1 MNIYRIFSFSSLIT
15 LDEYAAR
22 QHRQLS
28 YYYYW
33 KGNSHHYF
41 PHLYGELSHHC
52 YWKGN
57 SCSICKKLF
66 LTGDFL
72 YSFFPFEGRAR
83 ALHVYEGPNVPDLPL
98 VLILIHFVDY
108 SKGDSAYVSGKGVYT
123 SYL

>member
-15 LDEYAAR
+15 LYL
-22 QHRQLS
+22 HVSTGNYLTIIIG
-28 YYYYW
+28 
-33 KGNSHHYF
+33 GNSHHYF
-41 PHLYGELSHHC
+41 PHLHGELSHHC
-52 YWKGN
+52 YWKDN
-57 SCSICKKLF
+57 SCLICKKLF

-72 YSFFPFEGRAR
+72 CSFFPFEGRAR